1 MMTELYKR
9 VSESDRITE
18 NIKYYWG
25 YMYGLG
31 NEVVVPY
38 LKDSGFYCTGN
49 SVAEI
54 GSAEGGV
61 LAAFVEAGAKD
72 ALGTD
77 IVQERLD
84 SGNLI
89 NEIAGIDIEFS
100 NHNILGDSI
109 PDEWKE
115 KYDLVILRD
124 VIEHLEDTDYSLGA
138 IRRLIKPGGYLFV
151 TFPPYYSP
159 FGAHQHT
166 LNNFWGKFPFIHWL
180 PDPIFRQMIK
190 SGRKHDIKEVESL
203 MKIKLSINKFL
214 HAAEN
219 NNYSIAMKDFYI
231 LRPVYKMKFGLPT
244 LKLPFFLNLPHI
256 NNLFTLE
263 ASYVLR
269 KEK

>member
-1 MMTELYKR
+1 MTELFNKIKT
-9 VSESDRITE
+9 SDRISD

-31 NEVVVPY
+31 NQVVVPY
-38 LKDSGFYCTGN
+38 LKETGFFRKGDK
-49 SVAEI
+49 VAEV

-61 LAAFVEAGAKD
+61 LAAFVEAGATEP
-72 ALGTD
+72 LGTD

-84 SGNLI
+84 TGILI
-89 NEIAGIDIEFS
+89 NEIAGINIEFS

-109 PDEWKE
+109 PEEWNDKF
-115 KYDLVILRD
+115 DMVILRD
-124 VIEHLEDTDYSLGA
+124 VIEHLADTDYSLGA
-138 IRRLIKPGGYLFV
+138 IRRIIKPGGHLYV

-166 LNNFWGKFPFIHWL
+166 LNNFWGKLPYIHWL
-180 PDPIFRQMIK
+180 PDSIFRLLIK
-190 SGRKHDIKEVESL
+190 SGRKPDIEEVESL
-203 MKIKLSINKFL
+203 MEIKLSIKKFL
-214 HAAEN
+214 AAAEN
-219 NNYSIAMKDFYI
+219 NNYSIAMKDFFI

-244 LKLPFFLNLPHI
+244 LRVPFFLNIPFI

-263 ASYVLR
+263 ASYILR